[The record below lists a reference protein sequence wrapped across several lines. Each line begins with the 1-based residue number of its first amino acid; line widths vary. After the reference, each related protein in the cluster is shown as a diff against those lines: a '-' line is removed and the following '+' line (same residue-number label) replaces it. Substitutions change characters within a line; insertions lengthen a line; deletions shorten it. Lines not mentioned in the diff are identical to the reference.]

1 MSENQETKNP
11 TRGRVSIGQAAAR
24 RREQL
29 NKLKETEQRRQEAF
43 RQERE
48 RLAREVAEL
57 EVQERRIQRQKQLKE
72 KQRACF
78 VLGELLLNAL
88 KTQGLIDF
96 SVNRSDLDRLR
107 PELQALVQTV
117 VMRGQ
122 EGAAHMS
129 DEPPGETDGKSMVP
143 DVPL

>member
-1 MSENQETKNP
+1 MSENQEAKNP

-29 NKLKETEQRRQEAF
+29 NKLKEAEQRRQEAF

-72 KQRACF
+72 KQRVCF
-78 VLGELLLNAL
+78 VLGELLLNAM

-96 SVNRSDLDRLR
+96 SINRSDLDRLK

-117 VMRGQ
+117 VLRDQ
-122 EGAAHMS
+122 EGAAHTA
-129 DEPPGETDGKSMVP
+129 DEPLGETGGEPMEP
-143 DVPL
+143 DVQL